1 MDNLFF
7 ILTLIAL
14 IAFILGLIKPKL
26 VLMPNRMKSSLVY
39 SIAIL
44 VLLSLFIVFAEPS
57 QTQEQAKSSPQ
68 TEEQKQPQKNSY
80 LSSDQECTKDNKIYA
95 TAKDAME
102 YFSDYYPE
110 NNTLEI
116 ISESPLKIRLSP
128 QAASNDIVDVKEL
141 LTKRAVVYG
150 VYRALINTPNDKVTV
165 TSYLVDFD
173 GKKLKDSPEYTTTIT
188 KPQALEIINKYIP
201 VNNLSELTDD
211 SCSFTAQFNEL
222 RFDDSG
228 KKGFDTFFKELIS
241 VSK

>member
-1 MDNLFF
+1 MLRIFFGDVKHTTSTNFFTQVKKLFICSAF
-7 ILTLIAL
+7 SVFAL
-14 IAFILGLIKPKL
+14 MVGISSASAAPYL
-26 VLMPNRMKSSLVY
+26 KSS
-39 SIAIL
+39 
-44 VLLSLFIVFAEPS
+44 E
-57 QTQEQAKSSPQ
+57 
-68 TEEQKQPQKNSY
+68 
-80 LSSDQECTKDNKIYA
+80 DCTKQNEVYA
-95 TAKDAME
+95 TMNDAME

-128 QAASNDIVDVKEL
+128 QAVSNDIVDVKEL

-173 GKKLKDSPEYTTTIT
+173 GKKLEDSPEYTTTIT
-188 KPQALEIINKYIP
+188 KPQALEIIKKYIP

-211 SCSFTAQFNEL
+211 SCSFTSQFNEL

-228 KKGFDTFFKELIS
+228 KKGFDTFFNELIS